1 MKNVTERLGLK
12 ENKKATSESSLNSSF
27 SSNNSFYE
35 KLSIEMKK
43 DIIFLI
49 KSGYDK
55 KMIIKLYIFLK
66 PSNVNEAIQYLTK
79 EDGIYQ
85 HIFFSSTK
93 NEDSCEICRETRDVH
108 INYIDNSFSNASF
121 NNNIYSKNKRN
132 DDIKIKIHK
141 KKYICKICEEEEIL
155 EEENKFECK
164 ICNNY
169 FCNDCLFSYIKET
182 IRKGKYTIKCPDSD
196 CDCILS
202 KEILEIFQ
210 FRQ

>member
-108 INYIDNSFSNASF
+108 INYIDNSFSNFSF
-121 NNNIYSKNKRN
+121 NSNICSKNRRN
-132 DDIKIKIHK
+132 DEWHKNRNYPKKI
-141 KKYICKICEEEEIL
+141 YL
-155 EEENKFECK
+155 
-164 ICNNY
+164 
-169 FCNDCLFSYIKET
+169 
-182 IRKGKYTIKCPDSD
+182 
-196 CDCILS
+196 
-202 KEILEIFQ
+202 
-210 FRQ
+210 